1 MTTNYLFLSG
11 ESKILAT
18 IVTEKILTPTM
29 KQILLNFP
37 GTVSM
42 IFFEMQI
49 FKYMLIRLL
58 FCSDIV
64 QVDLCLPRDIILNK
78 S

>member
-64 QVDLCLPRDIILNK
+64 QVDLYLPRDLILNK